1 MVPRRAHLAERIGG
15 LAGDDGVDR
24 GQAGTNGAQ
33 ASLPGARGDD
43 GVAIDVAR
51 VLERPL
57 GDGAH
62 FFEVRRRVRETD
74 LLLDVL
80 AQRRFLAHEIFE
92 DVVRQNLVDG
102 AHAVGPLR
110 VSGAGVVLEKRRVCE
125 KKRRH
130 GCACRVLIVGRVQT
144 AC

>member
-1 MVPRRAHLAERIGG
+1 
-15 LAGDDGVDR
+15 D
-24 GQAGTNGAQ
+24 GAQ
-33 ASLPGARGDD
+33 AGLPGAGGDD

-51 VLERPL
+51 MLKRPL

-80 AQRRFLAHEIFE
+80 AQRRFLAHEVFE

-110 VSGAGVVLEKRRVCE
+110 VSGPGIVLEKRRVRE

-130 GCACRVLIVGRVQT
+130 GALAAFWLWVVFAAHGSAPVSRVKSV
-144 AC
+144 